1 MQIKDDLMHS
11 TTLLWLS
18 SDKNDSVSRL
28 RTTFLEK
35 LDCCLSVLSKF
46 FDFSTFDSNNSSC
59 QTLMNQQSQLAV
71 KVAFYSVGNL
81 SIPQHQIRAGAGWL
95 QWVMATAGPLPR

>member
-1 MQIKDDLMHS
+1 MRLSVSFSGRLRYKIKDDLYE
-11 TTLLWLS
+11 LS
-18 SDKNDSVSRL
+18 KPIRFSPDKNDCVSRL

-59 QTLMNQQSQLAV
+59 CALMNQ
-71 KVAFYSVGNL
+71 
-81 SIPQHQIRAGAGWL
+81 
-95 QWVMATAGPLPR
+95 